1 MKKRILRSLTA
12 VAVFALAFVSCDEL
26 LPFWAD
32 ATQLEPA
39 NSFIISAPGLYAFSP
54 VRGNS
59 SEPVGSVSSA
69 EVLWESFGTDEIPA
83 KGAII
88 AQAGYSAAENIIL
101 FKMPANLK
109 NGNAVIAAK
118 DYTGKILWSWHI
130 WVCEGWDP
138 EKTAQTYS
146 HDTGVIMDRNLG
158 ATSATPGEASAL
170 GLLYQWG
177 RKDPFLG
184 ASSISENT
192 EAASTLQW
200 PEYVLSTAET
210 GTVAYAVAHPTT
222 FIASIENNYD
232 WYYTGDFSTDNTRWQ
247 DEKTIFDPCP
257 AGWRVPVGP
266 TREHNGFWNRAC
278 QRSFVIC
285 DPDEAHF
292 GVNLTQVFGE
302 ADPIW
307 YPFAGFR
314 TDMEGQL
321 FSVGHNAGLWTSTAD
336 PDEDD
341 PNAKVMAFG
350 LDISYTP
357 QGDIM
362 VFPAIDYF
370 RAFAHSVRCVKE

>member
-59 SEPVGSVSSA
+59 SEPVGSVFSA

-83 KGAII
+83 NGAII

-146 HDTGVIMDRNLG
+146 HDAGVIMDRNLG

-200 PEYVLSTAET
+200 PKYVLSTAET

-232 WYYTGDFSTDNTRWQ
+232 WFYTGDFSTDNTRWQ

-266 TREHNGFWNRAC
+266 TRDHNGFWNMAC

-285 DPDEAHF
+285 DPDETHF

>member
-1 MKKRILRSLTA
+1 
-12 VAVFALAFVSCDEL
+12 
-26 LPFWAD
+26 
-32 ATQLEPA
+32 
-39 NSFIISAPGLYAFSP
+39 
-54 VRGNS
+54 
-59 SEPVGSVSSA
+59 
-69 EVLWESFGTDEIPA
+69 
-83 KGAII
+83 
-88 AQAGYSAAENIIL
+88 
-101 FKMPANLK
+101 MPANLK